1 MFSNDTFNNV
11 NWNVLFANESCDV
24 RSVILFLYQI
34 NKLVNKHV
42 SIKTVSKRRAKLLSK
57 PWIIKGLRIS
67 VKIIFLTCEV
77 LREYWTLSGDC
88 TTKQLQ
94 FLLRTVYGFGSNRV
108 ENYLFSTAAPE
119 PGYPEVLLKTLHNL
133 AGLTPVIA

>member
-1 MFSNDTFNNV
+1 MFSNDSFNNV
-11 NWNVLFANESCDV
+11 NWNVLFTNESCDV

-42 SIKTVSKRRAKLLSK
+42 SIKTVSKRRVKLLSK

-88 TTKQLQ
+88 TTMQA
-94 FLLRTVYGFGSNRV
+94 VAVS
-108 ENYLFSTAAPE
+108 A
-119 PGYPEVLLKTLHNL
+119 
-133 AGLTPVIA
+133 